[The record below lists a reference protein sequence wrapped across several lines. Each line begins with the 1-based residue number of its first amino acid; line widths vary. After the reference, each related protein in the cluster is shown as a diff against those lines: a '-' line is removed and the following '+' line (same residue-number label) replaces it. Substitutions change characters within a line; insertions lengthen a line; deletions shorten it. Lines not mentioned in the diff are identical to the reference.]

1 MPRLVKAAA
10 LFAVVAAAAACTSPV
25 QPEPA
30 GVAVTKDSL
39 AADVDTTAGPVCS
52 GWNVGNGTTC
62 P

>member
-1 MPRLVKAAA
+1 MPRLVKVAA
-10 LFAVVAAAAACTSPV
+10 LFAVIAAAACSSPV

-30 GVAVTKDSL
+30 GLAVTKDSL
-39 AADVDTTAGPVCS
+39 AADMDTTAGPVCS

>member
-10 LFAVVAAAAACTSPV
+10 LFAVIAAAACSSPV

-30 GVAVTKDSL
+30 AMQVRTDSL

-52 GWNVGNGTTC
+52 GWNVGNGATC